1 MQDLKRALQMFHM
14 KEVQCKGFFL
24 QTNNTLLRICEQHNL
39 KKYYSSYHGS
49 EEFAG
54 FLTYFPPQ
62 YSLVVMTKL
71 DLLESKEKAG

>member
-1 MQDLKRALQMFHM
+1 MFHM

-24 QTNNTLLRICEQHNL
+24 QTDNTLLRICEQHNL

-71 DLLESKEKAG
+71 DLLESKDKAG